1 MNGNQERQATC
12 PECEIVS
19 TQPEEMKESPK
30 IMKYLIQLDQL
41 TIICDEHQS
50 KTTAKYCLKCETPVC
65 IECEIG
71 THKDH
76 NIIDLKQSKFVT
88 YTENVKNLIDE
99 YSTHNLK
106 SKLDKY
112 AYNEIQINSSH
123 FKTMISKIQRMLG
136 YLVDEEERIKI
147 DLPTCLGEP
156 QNDPQIFQ
164 KNPNVYEQPIA
175 AGNISNELTQND
187 IKQMINESQSILR
200 EEFKQTLE
208 AFENALIK
216 KEKILTD
223 QINLRINDMQS
234 EIARQLQQ
242 YKEEIKSDFDK
253 RFKEV
258 VKENEINQKL
268 LAINQKY
275 DKLAELV
282 QEIKGNLQIDLKLL
296 NDQIAEIHTKTDS
309 IKQQSQDQIS
319 HQAILL
325 LEFQEKLN
333 TNIESINIAH
343 SNSQLQNDVNDL
355 KQNEAFV
362 SQLAQDKSED
372 IAQEIP
378 SDPNKLQ
385 FYNLVQQE
393 INKTDSSLL
402 KSQLIKGGI
411 DKKFKLLFRGSTH
424 GFTASQFHEL
434 CDNQGPTAIHLF
446 LGHLIINGILT
457 PLHLCLV

>member
-1 MNGNQERQATC
+1 MQGNEKSQTTC
-12 PECEIVS
+12 PDCDIVS

-30 IMKYLIQLDQL
+30 IIKYLKQLDQL

-156 QNDPQIFQ
+156 QNDPQILQ
-164 KNPNVYEQPIA
+164 KKSNIQGKPIA
-175 AGNISNELTQND
+175 AGIIAYELTENH
-187 IKQMINESQSILR
+187 IKHLINESQSILR
-200 EEFKQTLE
+200 EEFKQALE
-208 AFENALIK
+208 AFENASIK

-223 QINLRINDMQS
+223 QTNLRINDIQQG
-234 EIARQLQQ
+234 IASKLQQ
-242 YKEEIKSDFDK
+242 YKEEIQSDFDI

-258 VKENEINQKL
+258 VQENTLNSQQQLKIDQKH
-268 LAINQKY
+268 
-275 DKLAELV
+275 DKLA
-282 QEIKGNLQIDLKLL
+282 D
-296 NDQIAEIHTKTDS
+296 
-309 IKQQSQDQIS
+309 
-319 HQAILL
+319 
-325 LEFQEKLN
+325 
-333 TNIESINIAH
+333 
-343 SNSQLQNDVNDL
+343 
-355 KQNEAFV
+355 
-362 SQLAQDKSED
+362 
-372 IAQEIP
+372 
-378 SDPNKLQ
+378 
-385 FYNLVQQE
+385 
-393 INKTDSSLL
+393 LL
-402 KSQLIKGGI
+402 KSELIKGGI

-424 GFTASQFHEL
+424 GFTASKFHEL
-434 CDNQGPTAIHLF
+434 CDNQGPTISF
-446 LGHLIINGILT
+446 ILSEQGQVFGGYASLPWT
-457 PLHLCLV
+457 SPPDNV